1 MLLTPVRIAVG
12 AEGCKIRSNF
22 YLLILAQIL
31 LWKTQKKTLYS
42 CKTCGIILCNLDE
55 GGEFNTWPLLPAPLH
70 SCSQPQTARGCSPE
84 ESAQA
89 KLLLNV
95 ALQHTDPRRVLGLL
109 LWEMWEYILLLIKR
123 GKEFRGQ
130 LERFGQVP
138 TEDTWNE
145 WNWMN

>member
-1 MLLTPVRIAVG
+1 MSSAIDSSKDSCGSRGMQNQVQFLFAYSSTDPSLKNT
-12 AEGCKIRSNF
+12 
-22 YLLILAQIL
+22 
-31 LWKTQKKTLYS
+31 KKTLYS

-70 SCSQPQTARGCSPE
+70 SCSQPHTARGCSPE

-89 KLLLNV
+89 KVLINV

-109 LWEMWEYILLLIKR
+109 LWETCLLIKR